1 MPGMERRNVI
11 KGIAAAAGIMC
22 ARPRVFALGQDQASI
37 EKSGFALPVRG
48 LSNKDGRLVQ
58 PIQLSIEHAGTDA
71 NLVVRVDHQEVENR
85 LLSPGKHTFNVYVD
99 PVESVRQVLV
109 EYQVAGKS
117 DSATVRL
124 DPVRKVQIFILPHS
138 HHDLGYTDLQSN
150 VEEKQMANISR
161 GIELARNTANYPPG
175 ARFVWNLEV
184 LWGADKF
191 MRTKSETERQELI
204 SAVKKGWIGLNGMYA
219 NELTGLCRPEELLQ
233 LFRYSTEL
241 GNQCGVAVDS
251 AMISDVP
258 GYTWGT
264 VSAMAQAGIRYFS
277 AAPNFFDRI
286 GTFMVEWQDK
296 PFWWVSPSGNQR
308 VLFWVP
314 WTGYAMSHIMKL
326 DTQWVNK
333 YQARLDEISF
343 PYQISYIRWSGHG
356 DNAEPDPDI
365 SEFVKSWNEEYQ
377 WPRFTISTTSDAF
390 AAFEKVHGRQI
401 PEFKGD
407 LTPYWEDGAGSS
419 ALETRM
425 SRGAAE
431 RLAQATTLSTI
442 LAPQAY
448 KSADFNAAW
457 RNVLL
462 YSEHTWGAWNSVSDS
477 ENPFVT
483 QQWQVKRQFAV
494 DADKEST
501 SLLDAVLGAY
511 ETKNDSSDI
520 DVHNTCSWPRTEV
533 VVISKERSLGRDHV
547 KNEHGASVSSQRLST
562 GELAFL
568 AENVPAL
575 GTATFH
581 LSAAAPHAPAKR
593 VTVVDGVLDNGVVL
607 VKVDSKTGNV
617 VELKSSG
624 STRNLVDTS
633 RDEAVNQYLFLEGKD
648 TSKVSTSAPV
658 RIAIEE
664 PGPVVATIRIES
676 SAPGCVDLVRHV
688 RLQASADWIEISNTV
703 NKKRA
708 PLNPHPGQGGPGGD
722 FAQHESK
729 ESMQFAFPF
738 AIENG
743 QIHIDVPLAVM
754 RPELDQL
761 PGSCRNWL
769 PVGRWIDVANTE
781 YGVTCA
787 TLNAPLIEI
796 GSLSAT
802 MLGSQT
808 HPEIW
813 RKHIEPT
820 QTFYSWVMNN
830 HWGTNYRAYQE
841 GLVEFRY
848 ALRPHSGYDPAVAG
862 RFAVAVSQPLL
873 SSAHGERS
881 PDALKLR
888 IDQEDVLVQ
897 ECKRSEDGSAWIVRL
912 FGASG
917 ENRRASLKWADN
929 APVKIWRS
937 DLRERALEPLGAQVD
952 VPGWEL
958 VTLRIEAPN
967 T

>member
-1 MPGMERRNVI
+1 MERRRFI
-11 KGIAAAAGIMC
+11 KGIAASAGI
-22 ARPRVFALGQDQASI
+22 AWVSPRISVLGLDQTLTQKSSFAI
-37 EKSGFALPVRG
+37 PIRALA
-48 LSNKDGRLVQ
+48 NKGGKVVQ
-58 PIQLSIEHAGTDA
+58 PIQLTIEHAGTDA
-71 NLVVRVDHQEVENR
+71 TLVARVNHREGESRV
-85 LLSPGKHTFNVYVD
+85 LSPGTHTFNIYVD
-99 PVESVRQVLV
+99 PVETSQPMLV
-109 EYQVAGKS
+109 EYDIAGKS
-117 DSATVRL
+117 DSVEVRVE
-124 DPVRKVQIFILPHS
+124 PVRKVLIFILPHS

-175 ARFVWNLEV
+175 ERFVWNLEV
-184 LWGADKF
+184 LWGADQF
-191 MRTKSETERQELI
+191 MRTKAEPERQELI
-204 SAVKKGWIGLNGMYA
+204 SAVRKGWIGLNGMYA

-241 GNQCGVAVDS
+241 GSQCGIRVDS

-286 GTFMVEWQDK
+286 GDFMVEWQDK
-296 PFWWVSPSGNQR
+296 PFWWVSPSGNER
-308 VLFWVP
+308 VLVWIP
-314 WTGYAMSHIMKL
+314 WTGYAMSHVMKL
-326 DTQWVNK
+326 DTRLVNE
-333 YQARLDEISF
+333 YQARLDEIGF

-365 SEFVKSWNEEYQ
+365 CEFVKEWNQEYD
-377 WPRFTISTTSDAF
+377 WPRFSISTTSDAF
-390 AAFEKVHGRQI
+390 ATFEKQHGHQL

-425 SRGAAE
+425 NRGAAE
-431 RLAQATTLSTI
+431 RLTQAATLSAM

-448 KSADFNAAW
+448 RSADFNAAW

-477 ENPFVT
+477 ENSFVT

-494 DADKEST
+494 DAENESKR
-501 SLLDAVLGAY
+501 LFDRVLDAYAS
-511 ETKNDSSDI
+511 EKNSSNV

-533 VVISKERSLGRDHV
+533 IVISKERSLGKDHV
-547 KNEHGASVSSQRLST
+547 KNEQGASVPSQRLST

-568 AENVPAL
+568 AEDVPPL
-575 GTATFH
+575 GSASFH
-581 LSAAAPHAPAKR
+581 LSAAVPHVPAKR
-593 VTVVDGVLDNGVVL
+593 VTVLDGVLDNGFVR
-607 VKVDSKTGNV
+607 VKVDGRSGNI
-617 VELKSSG
+617 VELMSNKG
-624 STRNLVDTS
+624 ARNLVDTS
-633 RDEAVNQYLFLEGKD
+633 RDEAVNQYLYLEGKD
-648 TSKVSTSAPV
+648 TSKVSTSGPI

-664 PGPVVATIRIES
+664 AGPLVATIRIES
-676 SAPGCVDLVRHV
+676 SAPGCVDLVRRV
-688 RLQASADWIEISNTV
+688 RLKAYADWIEISNTV
-703 NKKRA
+703 NKKRV
-708 PLNPHPGQGGPGGD
+708 PLNPHPGKGGPAGD

-729 ESMQFAFPF
+729 ESVQFAFPF
-738 AIENG
+738 AVENG
-743 QIHIDVPLAVM
+743 QIHIDVPLAVEH
-754 RPELDQL
+754 PENDQL
-761 PGSCRNWL
+761 PGSCKNWL
-769 PVGRWIDVANTE
+769 PVGRWIDVANAN

-787 TLNAPLIEI
+787 TVDAPLVEI
-796 GSLSAT
+796 GSVSAT

-830 HWGTNYRAYQE
+830 HWGTNYRAYQD

-848 ALRPHSGYDPAVAG
+848 ALRPHSGYDPAAAS
-862 RFAVAVSQPLL
+862 RFAIGMSQLL
-873 SSAHGERS
+873 VSSAHGQRS
-881 PDALKLR
+881 PMTLKLR
-888 IDQEDVLVQ
+888 IDQKDVVLQ
-897 ECKRSEDGSAWIVRL
+897 ECKRSADGNAWIVRF

-917 ENRRASLKWADN
+917 ENRRANLTWTDN
-929 APVKIWRS
+929 TPIKVWRS
-937 DLRERALEPLGAQVD
+937 DLREQPLEQLGSQVD
-952 VPGWEL
+952 VPAWEL
-958 VTLRIEAPN
+958 LTLRIEALN